1 MSSDHATGFSRIT
14 ILMLDGDPAMRA
26 AVRTILR
33 EAGCKDIV
41 QTGNGQDAL
50 DILSRRR
57 IDLVLCDCQATPMDG
72 MTFLRRLRGRPD
84 GADIPVIILT
94 ASRDQRDAWEA
105 QQLRAV
111 AWLLKPVLPK
121 VLTGHVASALGMAP
135 PRPRDDALASLAES
149 YEARLPQEIALLEA
163 TAGTLLGGAALRK
176 AQIEDLLQHLHIVK
190 KQSGALGYPLL
201 SDIAGF
207 AHDVLRLL
215 EQQPEAGAPHQTEV
229 VTLVSV
235 CVASMKL
242 VAERKLRGAGDAAGE
257 KLRSRLRASAGALQA
272 RLAAGAEA
280 LDAEA
285 RQARDDRAAR
295 RATVEANS
303 WLLKR
308 RIELDNK

>member
-1 MSSDHATGFSRIT
+1 MSSDHTTGFSRVT

-33 EAGCKDIV
+33 EAGCKEIL

-50 DILSRRR
+50 DLLSQRR
-57 IDLVLCDCQATPMDG
+57 IDLVLCDCQAAPMDG
-72 MTFLRRLRGRPD
+72 MTFLRRLRARPD
-84 GADIPVIILT
+84 GAAIPVIILT

-105 QQLRAV
+105 QQLKAA

-121 VLTGHVASALGMAP
+121 ALTGHVASALGMAP
-135 PRPRDDALASLAES
+135 PRLGDDALASLAES

-163 TAGTLLGGAALRK
+163 AATTLLGGGPLLK
-176 AQIEDLLQHLHIVK
+176 AQIETLLQHLHVVR
-190 KQSGALGYPLL
+190 KQSGALGYPLV

-207 AHDVLRLL
+207 AHDVLRLV

-257 KLRSRLRASAGALQA
+257 KLRIRLGASAQALQA
-272 RLAAGAEA
+272 RLAAAAET
-280 LDAEA
+280 LDAKA
-285 RQARDDRAAR
+285 RQARDDRVAR

-308 RIELDNK
+308 RIELDTK